1 MLQHTACETRR
12 NNMAAPFVG
21 VRVLPASVKNFAGAS
36 ATAWLP
42 VGMTGEGSGRSAA
55 GADE

>member
-1 MLQHTACETRR
+1 MTDFPRLIEHAF
-12 NNMAAPFVG
+12 PLK
-21 VRVLPASVKNFAGAS
+21 RVLPASVKNFAGAS
-36 ATAWLP
+36 ARAWLP